1 MIDRIIT
8 SLHTVFGM
16 LLLVMV
22 LMLVPGLSGAQTV
35 LDCISQTCTVRSDP
49 AAAGTT
55 GLAECRLYNNGTQ
68 IAQHAISSPYTCLW
82 ERNFAAGTYS
92 LTARFVATDGQV
104 GPDSNVVAFISR
116 LPLLLAPQ
124 NLRILP

>member
-1 MIDRIIT
+1 MISRIIT

-22 LMLVPGLSGAQTV
+22 LLLVPGLSSAQTV
-35 LDCISQTCTVRSDP
+35 LDCVSQTCTVRSDP
-49 AAAGTT
+49 APSGTT
-55 GLAECRLYNNGTQ
+55 GIAECRLYNSGTQ
-68 IAQHAISSPYTCLW
+68 IAQHAASSPYTCLW

-92 LTARFVATDGQV
+92 LTARFVGTDGQV

-116 LPLLLAPQ
+116 LPLLLAPA